1 MERVTGIGGF
11 FFRSREPDELR
22 RWYEEVLGIPAP
34 PDSYDEPAWIQREGE
49 TVFAP
54 FTQDS
59 EMIGPP
65 EHTWMLNFRVNDL
78 EAMVAQVRAA
88 GADVEV
94 DPEEYPNGWFAQ
106 TEDPEGNRIQLWQ
119 PK

>member
-11 FFRSREPDELR
+11 FFRSRDPGGLQ
-22 RWYEEVLGIPAP
+22 RWYEEVLGVSAAP
-34 PDSYDEPAWIQREGE
+34 RSNGEQSWVQQEGE

-54 FTQDS
+54 FELDS

-65 EHTWMLNFRVNDL
+65 EHTWMINFRVDDL

-88 GADVEV
+88 GSEVEV

-106 TEDPEGNRIQLWQ
+106 TEDPEGNRVQLWQ
-119 PK
+119 PT